1 MAARAPYACIS
12 VSLEFVMTR
21 LASKNLALAAVS
33 LIALLAAPVAAQ
45 TIEQNAVAAHIGFL
59 AGEELQGRGSAT
71 RDEAI
76 AAAYVAAQFRLA
88 GLTSAPTMD
97 GYLQRAP
104 VTITTPS
111 GAAALSAGQTRLAQG
126 DDFAILTGGLTA
138 ASGVVTVATDPA
150 APPAGAE
157 VLMIAPPEGPSIR
170 AVYGAAMRSGAKVV
184 ILRRTAALAEAT
196 AHSAPRA
203 PSIRLSETPARGGPA
218 VLVLSPEA
226 YDALAAAG
234 GTVAYDP
241 GQVKIEEGV
250 TTNAIGWL
258 QGSDPSS
265 GVLMI
270 SAHLDHIGVRSDGV
284 VMYGANDDASGTVA
298 VIELAKA
305 LAANGPHERSIM
317 FVAYGSEEAG
327 LLGSRYFVDHPPIP
341 LEEIA
346 ANLEIEM
353 IGDQDPQLP
362 AGVMMMTG
370 FERSNFGQA
379 LKDRGALVGPDPY
392 PEQNFFQRSDNYAL
406 ALKGIVAHTISGWAT
421 IPTYHTPE
429 DTIEN
434 LNIPFMTNAIQSLVE
449 PLKAMADG
457 AFTPEWA
464 EGGRPEAR

>member
-1 MAARAPYACIS
+1 MK
-12 VSLEFVMTR
+12 R
-21 LASKNLALAAVS
+21 LSFAAVS
-33 LIALLAAPVAAQ
+33 LIALMAAPAPLLAQ
-45 TIEQNAVAAHIGFL
+45 GAQQAPTIDQNSVAAHIGFL
-59 AGEELQGRGSAT
+59 AGDELQGRGSAT

-88 GLTSAPTMD
+88 GLTTVPGMD

-111 GAAALSAGQTRLAQG
+111 GAAVLSAGSTQLKQVE
-126 DDFAILTGGLTA
+126 DFAILTGALTA
-138 ASGVVTVATDPA
+138 ASGAVTVATDPA

-157 VLMIAPPEGPSIR
+157 VLMIAPAEGPGIR
-170 AVYGAAMRSGAKVV
+170 AVFGAAMRSGAKVV
-184 ILRRTAALAEAT
+184 LLRRTEALAEAT
-196 AHSAPRA
+196 AHSAPRD
-203 PSIRLSETPARGGPA
+203 PSIRLSDTPARGGPA
-218 VLVLSPEA
+218 VLVVAPEA

-241 GQVKIEEGV
+241 GAVSIVEGV

-258 QGSDPSS
+258 AGTDPTA
-265 GVLMI
+265 GVLMV

-284 VMYGANDDASGTVA
+284 VMHGANDDASGTVA
-298 VIELAKA
+298 VIELASA
-305 LAANGPHERSIM
+305 LSANGPHERSIL

-327 LLGSRYFVDHPPIP
+327 LLGSRYFVDHPPVP
-341 LEEIA
+341 LDDIA

-370 FERSNFGQA
+370 FERSNFGPA
-379 LKDRGALVGPDPY
+379 LKERGALVGPDPY

-406 ALKGIVAHTISGWAT
+406 ALRGIVAHTVSGWAT
-421 IPTYHTPE
+421 IPTYHTPD
-429 DTIEN
+429 DTIAN
-434 LNIPFMTNAIQSLVE
+434 LDIPFMTNAIQSLVE

-457 AFTPEWA
+457 DFTPEWS

>member
-1 MAARAPYACIS
+1 MKRL
-12 VSLEFVMTR
+12 SLAT
-21 LASKNLALAAVS
+21 VS
-33 LIALLAAPVAAQ
+33 LIALLAAPALAQ
-45 TIEQNAVAAHIGFL
+45 QSAPIIDQNSVAAHIGFL

-88 GLTSAPTMD
+88 GLTSVPSMD

-104 VTITTPS
+104 VIKTTPS
-111 GAAALSAGQTRLAQG
+111 GAATLTVGGVAVSQGADLSILSGATR
-126 DDFAILTGGLTA
+126 T
-138 ASGVVTVATDPA
+138 ASGAAVVAEGSDA
-150 APPAGAE
+150 AAMPTGE
-157 VLMIAPPEGPSIR
+157 VVLIAPPEGPGFR
-170 AVYGAAMRSGAKVV
+170 ALVGAAAQKGARLIV
-184 ILRRTAALAEAT
+184 LRRTEALAAMAAGGGQART
-196 AHSAPRA
+196 A
-203 PSIRLSETPARGGPA
+203 IRLADAPERGGA
-218 VLVLSPEA
+218 VIVVVSP
-226 YDALAAAG
+226 DAFDRMAAAG
-234 GTVAYDP
+234 GAAEFAPGEPTVE
-241 GQVKIEEGV
+241 QGV

-258 QGSDPSS
+258 QGSDPTA

-270 SAHLDHIGVRSDGV
+270 SAHLDHIGVRPDGV

-298 VIELAKA
+298 VIELANA
-305 LAANGPHERSIM
+305 LAASGPHERSIM
-317 FVAYGSEEAG
+317 FVAYGAEEAG

-370 FERSNFGQA
+370 FERSNFGAA
-379 LKDRGALVGPDPY
+379 LKERGALIGPDPY

-421 IPTYHTPE
+421 IPTYHTAE

-457 AFTPEWA
+457 DFTPEWA
-464 EGGRPEAR
+464 EGGRPE

>member
-1 MAARAPYACIS
+1 
-12 VSLEFVMTR
+12 MTR

-33 LIALLAAPVAAQ
+33 LIALMAAPAMAQ
-45 TIEQNAVAAHIGFL
+45 TIEQNSVAAHIGFL

-104 VTITTPS
+104 VIKTTPS
-111 GAAALSAGQTRLAQG
+111 GAAALTIGGVAVSQGPDLQILSGATRS
-126 DDFAILTGGLTA
+126 
-138 ASGVVTVATDPA
+138 ASGAAVVAPA
-150 APPAGAE
+150 DAAAAMPTGDV
-157 VLMIAPPEGPSIR
+157 VLIAPAEGPAFR
-170 AVYGAAMRSGAKVV
+170 AQVGAAIQKGAKLIV
-184 ILRRTAALAEAT
+184 LRRTEALGAMTSGGHSTTSVRLAE
-196 AHSAPRA
+196 
-203 PSIRLSETPARGGPA
+203 TPERGGA
-218 VLVLSPEA
+218 VIVVVAPEVFDRMA
-226 YDALAAAG
+226 SAG
-234 GTVAYDP
+234 GEATFEP
-241 GQVKIEEGV
+241 GQSTIENGV

-258 QGSDPSS
+258 QGTEPDA

-270 SAHLDHIGVRSDGV
+270 SAHLDHIGVAPDGV

-298 VIELAKA
+298 VIELANA
-305 LAANGPHERSIM
+305 LAANGPHERSIL
-317 FVAYGSEEAG
+317 FVAYGAEEVG
-327 LLGSRYFVDHPPIP
+327 LLGSRYFVEHPPIP

-379 LKDRGALVGPDPY
+379 LKDRGALIGPDPY

-464 EGGRPEAR
+464 EGGRPEPR